1 MLTFQPK
8 PNTIVMCD
16 FSGFISPEMVKK
28 RPVIVIKKSKDNPKL
43 VTIVPFST
51 TEPHD
56 VSELHVAVEG
66 PLDGKPAWVKCDMI
80 TTVCLERLDRFRIT
94 EGNTRKWGTKSVDE
108 PTFDLICKGVAKYL
122 SLAHNS

>member
-51 TEPHD
+51 TEPHE

-80 TTVCLERLDRFRIT
+80 TSVVDSNILNHIYSDICYTNDDIYKLENNELIKLDL
-94 EGNTRKWGTKSVDE
+94 
-108 PTFDLICKGVAKYL
+108 PKYTDIK
-122 SLAHNS
+122 NSYNF

>member
-1 MLTFQPK
+1 
-8 PNTIVMCD
+8 
-16 FSGFISPEMVKK
+16 MVKK

-51 TEPHD
+51 TEPHE

-122 SLAHNS
+122 SLAHNG